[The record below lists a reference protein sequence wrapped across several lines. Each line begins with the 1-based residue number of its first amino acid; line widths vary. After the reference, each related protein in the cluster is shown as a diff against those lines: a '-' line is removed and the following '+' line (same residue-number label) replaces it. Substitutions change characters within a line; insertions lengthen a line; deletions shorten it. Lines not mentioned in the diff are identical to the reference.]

1 MKSGFRSIAFI
12 LVSLYVAIVLVP
24 SSFAQDG
31 RKVAVLYFTD
41 HSKFDSN
48 SGCGCLSLGPLNSI
62 FGIGQKR
69 EKWVLSSG
77 FRDLLNE
84 DLKKSGYNVIE
95 SSYVDEVIRSSGKDN
110 LIELANKLGAD
121 IMVIGDITKF
131 EQHRTRISSQGPT
144 SVNTG
149 GDTGMK
155 MNLMG
160 GIGGFY
166 YSSSIKTNVFIY
178 DNSGNEIVNTEINT
192 KKDLQDF
199 FMGIG
204 PLTKNYEGG
213 EASKDDKKEKEDLIV
228 DYKKLDKM
236 KFGTEEFKEK
246 TLFGLA
252 TMDAMDKIVA
262 KVGEYIEPIKKSD
275 VEGKVIYVGDG
286 KHLKENE
293 VYVDI
298 GAGDGLVVGNIL
310 SVYIENT
317 DLKEKKIGS
326 VKVSKIQA
334 EHLSI
339 AEIIEG
345 IGQVKKGNIV
355 RPD

>member
-1 MKSGFRSIAFI
+1 
-12 LVSLYVAIVLVP
+12 
-24 SSFAQDG
+24 
-31 RKVAVLYFTD
+31 
-41 HSKFDSN
+41 
-48 SGCGCLSLGPLNSI
+48 
-62 FGIGQKR
+62 
-69 EKWVLSSG
+69 
-77 FRDLLNE
+77 
-84 DLKKSGYNVIE
+84 VIE

-144 SVNTG
+144 SASTG
-149 GDTGMK
+149 GETGMK

-166 YSSSIKTNVFIY
+166 YSSSIQTNVFIY

-192 KKDLQDF
+192 KKDLKDF

-204 PLTKNYEGG
+204 PLAKNYEGG
-213 EASKDDKKEKEDLIV
+213 EAIKDDNKEKKDLIV

-252 TMDAMDKIVA
+252 TMDAMNQIVA
-262 KVGEYIEPIKKSD
+262 KVSEYIEPTKKSD
-275 VEGKVIYVGDG
+275 VEGKIIYVGDG

-293 VYVDI
+293 VYVDL
-298 GAGDGLVVGNIL
+298 GAGDGLVIGNIL
-310 SVYIENT
+310 SVYIVNI

-326 VKVSKIQA
+326 IKISKIQA

-339 AEIIEG
+339 AEITEG
-345 IGQVKKGNIV
+345 IGQVKKDNIV